1 MKAVIAWGLG
11 LLPTAWA
18 IAVLRNQ
25 DGQLVNLE
33 DDMSADASPCDGQ
46 CRFDI
51 MMCKSFMCTE
61 CTYEWCTEACQKIQ
75 TDFPGLRCSD
85 WPEARTSFSN
95 GEFKGKGKLGD
106 AGDFAEK

>member
-1 MKAVIAWGLG
+1 MKAVIACLA
-11 LLPTAWA
+11 LPMAWS
-18 IAVLRNQ
+18 IAVLRTQ
-25 DGQLVNLE
+25 DAVL
-33 DDMSADASPCDGQ
+33 DFADADDSPCDGQ

-85 WPEARTSFSN
+85 WPEARSSFSN
-95 GEFKGKGKLGD
+95 GDFKGKGKLGD
-106 AGDFAEK
+106 AGDFAEKK